1 MSDNQIYAAQI
12 ASMQPKRNESLPP
25 VQFQLGEAMIAQK
38 KLAKTTKDIKQIQE
52 IVTEMQIY
60 VQKHHVKINKDLV
73 E

>member
-1 MSDNQIYAAQI
+1 MVS
-12 ASMQPKRNESLPP
+12 
-25 VQFQLGEAMIAQK
+25 QK
-38 KLAKTTKDIKQIQE
+38 KIAKAVKDIKTLQD